1 MRRKKANYKTAALVV
16 GRHVLK
22 DPTAADDDQSS
33 VGTREECEGGKG
45 HKGRSRLFYPP
56 MPEHNNFTN
65 MRVFMVDSHFM

>member
-1 MRRKKANYKTAALVV
+1 MV

-45 HKGRSRLFYPP
+45 HKGRSRRPFHPP
-56 MPEHNNFTN
+56 MPEPNNFTN
-65 MRVFMVDSHFM
+65 VAGMELNTKLVFDCEQALDQL